1 MEGGTNH
8 FVLKR
13 VKRMRINLVDRVLK
27 NRKKFNL
34 SAADTAT
41 LVNLAVLSGEKSHP
55 ICEKIEDIASNIG
68 YSSRTVRRSLQSL
81 QKKQFVTLV
90 GEATRPKNLPNLYSL
105 NIKVFGAYNK
115 KGGSL

>member
-1 MEGGTNH
+1 
-8 FVLKR
+8 
-13 VKRMRINLVDRVLK
+13 MRIKLVDRVLK

-41 LVNLAVLSGEKSHP
+41 LVNLAVLSGEQSHP
-55 ICEKIEDIASNIG
+55 ICKKVSDIASNIG

-81 QKKQFVTLV
+81 QKKQIVSLI
-90 GEATRPKNLPNLYSL
+90 GQGTRPKNLPNLYSL
-105 NIKVFGAYNK
+105 NVKVFWAYNR